1 MAVVRERGG
10 YCICIP
16 INTYGGQG
24 VMKQGLGKAERQA
37 HSIIHADDTAA
48 YAREEERVFLVKR
61 PIVVKM
67 ASKEQKL
74 DKMSRINFGKPS
86 SVEWN
91 VKVMHVGRVA
101 PESMATFLGYYNN
114 ESNR

>member
-1 MAVVRERGG
+1 
-10 YCICIP
+10 
-16 INTYGGQG
+16 
-24 VMKQGLGKAERQA
+24 MKHGLCPAERQA
-37 HSIIHADDTAA
+37 HSVIHADDTAA
-48 YAREEERVFLVKR
+48 YAREEEWVFLVKK

-114 ESNR
+114 ESNKISHG